1 MRYIIEFG
9 FAYYTSSYLD
19 CDDKFLAAEPLLSAY
34 NRRKQGL
41 EMPEGLVFCQIDE
54 LAIAGHDGEIDIK
67 YSPRKIEM
75 ADTSDLSDFGEK
87 EETVRVKC
95 LTLDS
100 WLAQYRDEGFTEKID
115 YLNVCVNGNAA
126 DPIFES
132 FSFEPRPEF
141 IMIRQPEFPENSIK
155 QMERH
160 GYRIYLCGGAV
171 TGVKC

>member
-1 MRYIIEFG
+1 MRHIIEFG
-9 FAYYTSSYLD
+9 FAYYTSSFLD
-19 CDDKFLAAEPLLSAY
+19 CEDKFLAAEPLLSAY
-34 NRRKQGL
+34 NGRKQGL
-41 EMPEGLVFCQIDE
+41 EMPEGLVFCHIDE

-75 ADTSDLSDFGEK
+75 ADTSDLHDFGEK
-87 EETVRVKC
+87 EEVVRVKC

-132 FSFEPRPEF
+132 FSFNPRPEF

-171 TGVKC
+171 TGVRC